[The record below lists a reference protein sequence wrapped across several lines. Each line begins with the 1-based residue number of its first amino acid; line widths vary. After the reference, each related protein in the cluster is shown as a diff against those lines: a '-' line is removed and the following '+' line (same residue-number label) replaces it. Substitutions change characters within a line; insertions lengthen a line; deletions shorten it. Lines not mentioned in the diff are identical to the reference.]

1 MIMHRLGIDIYLCVV
16 YNHLHV
22 HVYTVLVNTF
32 MQYLAFSSNLSHVV
46 LRAIEIAN
54 GVDMVS
60 H

>member
-1 MIMHRLGIDIYLCVV
+1 MYV
-16 YNHLHV
+16 YSIFHLHVHV
-22 HVYTVLVNTF
+22 HVYTVFVNTF
-32 MQYLAFSSNLSHVV
+32 TQYLAFSSNLSHVV